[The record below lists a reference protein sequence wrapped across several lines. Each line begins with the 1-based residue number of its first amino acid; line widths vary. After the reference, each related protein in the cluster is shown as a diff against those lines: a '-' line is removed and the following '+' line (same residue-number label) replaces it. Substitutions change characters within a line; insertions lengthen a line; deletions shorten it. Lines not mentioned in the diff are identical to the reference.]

1 MMQTHEYGVFPL
13 HTVLFP
19 GCKIALRIFEQRYLR
34 MVRESTKEDLPF
46 VVSLI
51 QGNSSEVGQASECHD
66 VGTLATV
73 IDFNQSS
80 DGVLDIVAKAGAR
93 VHLVETHH
101 EHDNLLR
108 ARLDSFQEKEI
119 FEMPSHY
126 QFLSSLLATMDR
138 DNPGFLSEKVD
149 SLSATEISFY
159 LAYMAPVSMPKKQ
172 KLLELKDTQDR
183 LAELQ
188 AIFSEINTTF
198 MA

>member
-1 MMQTHEYGVFPL
+1 MQAHEYGVFPL

-34 MVRESTKEDLPF
+34 MIRESTGEDLPF

-51 QGNSSEVGQASECHD
+51 QGNSSEVGQASECHQ

-80 DGVLDIVAKAGAR
+80 DGVLDVVAKAGAR
-93 VHLVETHH
+93 VEILETHH
-101 EHDNLLR
+101 EQDNLLR
-108 ARLDSFQEKEI
+108 AKLDSFSEKEM
-119 FEMPSHY
+119 FEMPAHY
-126 QFLSSLLATMDR
+126 QFLNKILATISR
-138 DNPGFLSEKVD
+138 DNPDFLSEKID
-149 SLSATEISFY
+149 SLSATEVSFY
-159 LAYMAPVSMPKKQ
+159 LAHMAPVSMPKKQ
-172 KLLELKDTQDR
+172 NLLELRDTKDR
-183 LAELQ
+183 LAQLQ